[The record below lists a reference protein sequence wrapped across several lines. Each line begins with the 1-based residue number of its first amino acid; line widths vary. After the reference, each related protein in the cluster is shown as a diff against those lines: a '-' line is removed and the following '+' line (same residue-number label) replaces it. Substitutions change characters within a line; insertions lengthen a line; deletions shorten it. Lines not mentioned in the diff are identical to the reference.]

1 MHRSSITR
9 RARQVAALI
18 VIVLRLAGLGLGVAL
33 PSLPAWASDAAATLD
48 RAETQVRVDPAL
60 SARLAQQ
67 ALASLGDQG
76 DADLRVRAL
85 LLLCEHLSERDS
97 TAARERLAQA
107 RALLPQVRQRGL
119 SARAYGCEGELESLA
134 GQGAAAL
141 RLFELAVAAAERAQD
156 DAALAEALYQR
167 GYLRGVRGEF
177 SSGLTDLDRAATLFD
192 RLGQVEMRTTTQNSI
207 ATVYNRMGD
216 AEQARRYYRMT
227 LQEQQRTGLKRELVV
242 TWHNLGR
249 VNEQLADW
257 PAAEEA
263 FQQTLT
269 LARELRYARGE
280 AYGLRGLAALAN
292 ARGDPALA
300 LQRLDAAQALQRGL
314 ADERLRGQ
322 VLLQRGVAL
331 RSLGRMADAR
341 LALLE
346 ALRIFEQAESTR
358 ERAQAHEA
366 LAALHAAQGQWRE
379 AYAQLEAFKR
389 LSDGLLQR
397 QVDERFAALKLQV
410 DRSSEAQHLRLL
422 QREQDATAHALAQE
436 RLAGQLRNGAIVV
449 GVIAAALL
457 AALAW
462 RLRRVGRA
470 MQRLAHTDELTG
482 LPNRRD
488 VLARLDAMLARGTR
502 SALLIIDLDHFKR
515 INDSHGHPAGDAVLR
530 AAAEVL
536 RAEGAPPA
544 AAGRLG
550 GEEFVLVLPG
560 VDEAGACAVAE
571 RIRAA
576 VAALD
581 LGAVVPEGHVT
592 TSVGLT
598 LGQAGDDISAL
609 LRRADRAL
617 YLAKARGRNRVE
629 VVRAEEELSAEAS
642 PPVATTPDRSP
653 PSSPGPRTRP
663 AA

>member
-9 RARQVAALI
+9 GARRFAALSI
-18 VIVLRLAGLGLGVAL
+18 VVLRLAGLGLGVAW
-33 PSLPAWASDAAATLD
+33 PWLPASANDAAATLD
-48 RAETQVRVDPAL
+48 RAETQVRMDPAL

-97 TAARERLAQA
+97 AAARDRLAQA
-107 RALLPQVRQRGL
+107 RALLPQVRQRAL
-119 SARAYGCEGELESLA
+119 SARAYNCEGELENLA

-177 SSGLTDLDRAATLFD
+177 SGGLTDLDRAATLFD
-192 RLGQVEMRTTTQNSI
+192 RLGKVEMRTTTQNSI

-257 PAAEEA
+257 PAADEA
-263 FQQTLT
+263 FHQTLA

-292 ARGDPALA
+292 ARGNPASA
-300 LQRLDAAQALQRGL
+300 LQHLDAAETLQRGV

-322 VLLQRGVAL
+322 ILLQRGVAL
-331 RSLGRMADAR
+331 RSLGRTADAR
-341 LALLE
+341 QALLE

-358 ERAQAHEA
+358 ERAQAHDA

-629 VVRAEEELSAEAS
+629 VVRADEEISAEPA
-642 PPVATTPDRSP
+642 PPAATTPDRSP
-653 PSSPGPRTRP
+653 PSSPTPRPRP

>member
-9 RARQVAALI
+9 GARRFAALSI
-18 VIVLRLAGLGLGVAL
+18 VVLRLAGLGLGVAW
-33 PSLPAWASDAAATLD
+33 PWLPASANDAAATLD
-48 RAETQVRVDPAL
+48 RAETQVRMDPAL

-97 TAARERLAQA
+97 AAARDRLAQA
-107 RALLPQVRQRGL
+107 RALLPQVRQRAL
-119 SARAYGCEGELESLA
+119 SARAYNCEGELENLA

-177 SSGLTDLDRAATLFD
+177 SGGLTDLDRAATLFD
-192 RLGQVEMRTTTQNSI
+192 RLGLVEMRTTTQNSI

-257 PAAEEA
+257 PATEEA

-280 AYGLRGLAALAN
+280 AYGLRGMAALAN
-292 ARGDPALA
+292 ARGNPTLA
-300 LQRLDAAQALQRGL
+300 LQHLDAADALQRGV

-322 VLLQRGVAL
+322 ILLQRGVAL
-331 RSLGRMADAR
+331 RSLGRMADGR
-341 LALLE
+341 TALME

-358 ERAQAHEA
+358 ERAQSHEA
-366 LAALHAAQGQWRE
+366 LAALHAAQGQWRD

-536 RAEGAPPA
+536 RAEGAP
-544 AAGRLG
+544 GRRRP
-550 GEEFVLVLPG
+550 PG
-560 VDEAGACAVAE
+560 WRGVRA
-571 RIRAA
+571 RAA
-576 VAALD
+576 RR
-581 LGAVVPEGHVT
+581 GR
-592 TSVGLT
+592 SRR
-598 LGQAGDDISAL
+598 
-609 LRRADRAL
+609 LRRGRAHPRR
-617 YLAKARGRNRVE
+617 RGR
-629 VVRAEEELSAEAS
+629 AG
-642 PPVATTPDRSP
+642 
-653 PSSPGPRTRP
+653 PGRRG
-663 AA
+663 A